1 MLAHLLEEAG
11 TSGRST
17 AEIETAVRLGP
28 ESWEVNREAARLIF
42 RQGRIA
48 DSIPYFEKASALMES
63 DWHNPSMLVT
73 CYRGLGDAEQLLRV
87 ARMTVERA
95 EKAIAKD
102 PSNSAILAVGA
113 PALAIVGEDQRGKE
127 WIDRALLLDPDN
139 IILRYNLA
147 CALAS
152 DLHDEDRAIEVL
164 EPYLRTTL
172 EHDTYPAC
180 RGRSRP
186 RFPEKRRALQDNAG
200 PGQGTPGHIG
210 GAAAAG
216 TAAA

>member
-1 MLAHLLEEAG
+1 
-11 TSGRST
+11 
-17 AEIETAVRLGP
+17 
-28 ESWEVNREAARLIF
+28 
-42 RQGRIA
+42 
-48 DSIPYFEKASALMES
+48 MES

-95 EKAIAKD
+95 ERAIAKD

-147 CALAS
+147 CALAT

-172 EHDTYPAC
+172 STTHIRHAEVDPDLDSLRNDERFKTLLAQAKERLGISAEPQQPAQP
-180 RGRSRP
+180 S
-186 RFPEKRRALQDNAG
+186 A
-200 PGQGTPGHIG
+200 
-210 GAAAAG
+210 
-216 TAAA
+216 